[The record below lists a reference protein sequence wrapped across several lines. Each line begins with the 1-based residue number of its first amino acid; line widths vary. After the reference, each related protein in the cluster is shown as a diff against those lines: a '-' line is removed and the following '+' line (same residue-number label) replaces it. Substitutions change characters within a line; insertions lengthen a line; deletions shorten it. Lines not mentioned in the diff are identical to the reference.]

1 MLEGWMQVRAVD
13 VHGFGG
19 GFTLGAVRAG
29 FELVGKKSREV
40 GFGVLNTLA
49 NRDLLGHG
57 WEAQSDE
64 PHLWDPIEDVQLV
77 FGNPPCSGFSTLSR
91 KDFRGVNSTINEC
104 MWELVRY
111 AAKVAPEMVIFESV
125 QQAFTQGKP
134 LMRALHQMLCET
146 TGHKYVLYHVLH
158 NNATLGGASIRRRYF
173 WVASRVPFGV
183 QSDMTWW
190 DTLDKRLYHGPLDY
204 VPPLNDI
211 LHDLVP
217 LGLTMESQSY
227 RGTVTNHT
235 SQCDE
240 EWSVALDW
248 DRPCHCPVFVM
259 NSTRWARTHA
269 HDLSGRVDGH
279 DIARSPT
286 YDRIQELFDEGM
298 EWAEGERV
306 SDVLRR
312 YYKMHGKLPR
322 GWYYNSKK
330 PLLDDNG
337 TPVMTDEGKPAYV
350 DIVKADRLIETDFAM
365 GHNQTIRWRG
375 GRMAKVITGGA
386 VHLILH
392 PTLNRTLTQ
401 REAARIQG
409 FPDNWKIWP
418 VRNAADLGP
427 AWGKGVPVQ
436 AGQWVASWAYRSLNG
451 NPGPLAGAPF
461 GDDGSERIIEVT
473 NDYKPF
479 AKAIGDPS

>member
-1 MLEGWMQVRAVD
+1 MRAVD

-29 FELVGKKSREV
+29 FTLASKKSREI
-40 GFGVLNTLA
+40 GFGVLNCLA
-49 NRDLLGHG
+49 NRDLLGHEWDADTTIPEK
-57 WEAQSDE
+57 WE
-64 PHLWDPIEDVQLV
+64 PLEDVQLV

-111 AAKVAPEMVIFESV
+111 AARVAPEIVIFESV

-134 LMRALHQMLCET
+134 LMRNLHQMLCEQ
-146 TGHKYVLYHVLH
+146 TGKPYRLYHVLH
-158 NNATLGGASIRRRYF
+158 NNASLGGCSIRRRYF
-173 WVASRVPFGV
+173 WVASRIPFGV
-183 QSDMTWW
+183 DDNTTYWSNALQRLIP
-190 DTLDKRLYHGPLDY
+190 DTLSY
-204 VPPLNDI
+204 VPAFNDV
-211 LHDLVP
+211 LQDLEP
-217 LGLTMESQSY
+217 LGLTMLSQPY
-227 RGTVTNHT
+227 RGTVTNH
-235 SQCDE
+235 SRRCDN
-240 EWSVALDW
+240 EWHNLP
-248 DRPCHCPVFVM
+248 DRDCTCPVVVLH
-259 NSTRWARTHA
+259 SSPWARRHA
-269 HDLSGRVDGH
+269 HDASGRVDGH

-286 YDRIQELFDEGM
+286 YDRIAELFAEGM
-298 EWAEGERV
+298 DWHEGERIG
-306 SDVLRR
+306 DVLRR
-312 YYKMHGKLPR
+312 YYRLYGKLPR
-322 GWYYNSKK
+322 GWYYNTKK
-330 PLLDDNG
+330 PMLNDYGSPVLDDS
-337 TPVMTDEGKPAYV
+337 GKPTTV

-365 GHNQTIRWRG
+365 GHNQTVRWRG

-436 AGQWVASWAYRSLNG
+436 AGQWIADWAYSSLAG
-451 NPGPLAGAPF
+451 NPGPMAGDPF
-461 GDDGSERIIEVT
+461 GDGGEERIINVT
-473 NDYKPF
+473 DRYKQF
-479 AKAIGDPS
+479 ARMIGDPS